1 MLQIENFKPKVTM
14 QSSAKSF
21 SIALFSF
28 LTIPLLYL
36 SNYYN
41 QIFFIYLLLVSAI
54 ALAIG
59 LVGKYKKF
67 RSLKIS
73 RQSYHFSSATYED
86 AKRIGDKSW
95 EKFSN
100 KSLSR

>member
-1 MLQIENFKPKVTM
+1 M

-21 SIALFSF
+21 SISF
-28 LTIPLLYL
+28 FTFLAIPLLYL

-41 QIFFIYLLLVSAI
+41 QIIFIYLLLVSAI

-59 LVGKYKKF
+59 LLGKFKKF

-73 RQSYHFSSATYED
+73 RQSYHFSTSAYAD

>member
-1 MLQIENFKPKVTM
+1 M

-28 LTIPLLYL
+28 LAIPLLYL
-36 SNYYN
+36 SNFYN
-41 QIFFIYLLLVSAI
+41 QIFFIYLLMVSAI

-67 RSLKIS
+67 RNLKIS

>member
-1 MLQIENFKPKVTM
+1 M
-14 QSSAKSF
+14 
-21 SIALFSF
+21 
-28 LTIPLLYL
+28 
-36 SNYYN
+36 
-41 QIFFIYLLLVSAI
+41 VSVI

-67 RSLKIS
+67 RNLKIS